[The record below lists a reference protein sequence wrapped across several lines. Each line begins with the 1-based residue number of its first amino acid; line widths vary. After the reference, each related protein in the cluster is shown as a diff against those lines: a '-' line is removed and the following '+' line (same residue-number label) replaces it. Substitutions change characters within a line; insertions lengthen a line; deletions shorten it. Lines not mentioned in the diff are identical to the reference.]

1 MARAAKSERRDRE
14 QRERAQEVE
23 LIEKLEQ
30 LRPLAAGMAMGV
42 AVVKEPPRGGIDTED
57 DLARANS
64 DWTALIPG
72 RT

>member
-1 MARAAKSERRDRE
+1 MA
-14 QRERAQEVE
+14 
-23 LIEKLEQ
+23 I
-30 LRPLAAGMAMGV
+30 GV

-64 DWTALIPG
+64 DWTALTPG